1 MSLDEGVQTSSRR
14 RKARERR
21 AAPGGTIHGHCR
33 VADVRLLE
41 TSARN
46 TLIRNNAMSTPSLRL
61 SGKRALVTGAA
72 RGIGAA
78 IALKLAEDGADVAI
92 TYEKSVEKAEALAA
106 EIRVLGRKAI
116 AIQANASSV
125 EAASTAVEQTVA
137 DLGGLD
143 ILVNNAG
150 VLFAGDFSEQPLE
163 QIDLQLNV
171 NVRGVFLT
179 TQAAL
184 RYVPSGGR
192 IISIGS
198 NAGLSVPFAGI
209 AVYAATK
216 SALESFT
223 RGLARELG
231 SREITVNLVRPG
243 PIDTDM
249 NPADGAL
256 APSIL
261 PILSIARYGRTRE
274 VAEAVAFLAG
284 PGAAYVTGSGILVDG
299 GISA

>member
-1 MSLDEGVQTSSRR
+1 MN
-14 RKARERR
+14 
-21 AAPGGTIHGHCR
+21 
-33 VADVRLLE
+33 
-41 TSARN
+41 TSA
-46 TLIRNNAMSTPSLRL
+46 LGLA
-61 SGKRALVTGAA
+61 GKRALVTGAA

-92 TYEKSVEKAEALAA
+92 TYARSAEKAEALAA
-106 EIRVLGRKAI
+106 EIRALGRRAI
-116 AIQANASSV
+116 AIQADAASP
-125 EAASTAVEQTVA
+125 EAAKAAVEQTVA
-137 DLGGLD
+137 ALGGLD

-150 VLFAGDFSEQPLE
+150 VLIAGAFSAQSLE
-163 QIDLQLNV
+163 EMDLQLNV
-171 NVRGVFLT
+171 NVRGVFVT
-179 TQAAL
+179 TQVAL
-184 RYVPSGGR
+184 EHIPNGGR
-192 IISIGS
+192 VITIGS

-209 AVYAATK
+209 AVYSATK
-216 SALESFT
+216 SAMESFT

-231 SREITVNLVRPG
+231 PRDITVNLVRPG

-249 NPADGAL
+249 NPADGPL

-261 PILSIARYGRTRE
+261 PSLSIARYGKTRE

>member
-1 MSLDEGVQTSSRR
+1 M
-14 RKARERR
+14 
-21 AAPGGTIHGHCR
+21 
-33 VADVRLLE
+33 
-41 TSARN
+41 
-46 TLIRNNAMSTPSLRL
+46 NNPTPLA
-61 SGKRALVTGAA
+61 GKRALVTGAA

-92 TYEKSVEKAEALAA
+92 TYEKSADKAEALVA
-106 EIRVLGRKAI
+106 EMRALGRNAV
-116 AIQANASSV
+116 AIQAD
-125 EAASTAVEQTVA
+125 AASPEASRNAVEQTVIQ
-137 DLGGLD
+137 LGGLD

-150 VLFAGDFSEQPLE
+150 VLLAGSFPEQPLE
-163 QIDLQLNV
+163 EIDLQLNV
-171 NVRGVFLT
+171 NIRGVFVI

-184 RYVPSGGR
+184 KHIPDGGR
-192 IISIGS
+192 IISVGS

-231 SREITVNLVRPG
+231 PREITVNLVRPG

-249 NPADGAL
+249 NPADGPL
-256 APSIL
+256 AASIL
-261 PILSIARYGRTRE
+261 PSLSIARYGKTRE

-284 PGAAYVTGSGILVDG
+284 PGAGYVTGSGILVDG
-299 GISA
+299 GIAA

>member
-1 MSLDEGVQTSSRR
+1 MNTALKNSL
-14 RKARERR
+14 
-21 AAPGGTIHGHCR
+21 PGLAH
-33 VADVRLLE
+33 
-41 TSARN
+41 
-46 TLIRNNAMSTPSLRL
+46 
-61 SGKRALVTGAA
+61 KRALVTGAA

-78 IALKLAEDGADVAI
+78 IALKLAKDGADVAI
-92 TYEKSVEKAEALAA
+92 TYEKSVEKAEALVA
-106 EIRVLGRKAI
+106 EIRALGRNAV
-116 AIQANASSV
+116 AIQANAASPD
-125 EAASTAVEQTVA
+125 AAKAAVERTVA
-137 DLGGLD
+137 ELGGLD

-150 VLFAGDFSEQPLE
+150 VLISGPFSEQSLE
-163 QIDLQLNV
+163 QINLQLDV
-171 NVRGVFLT
+171 NVRGVFMT

-184 RYVPSGGR
+184 KHLPDGGR
-192 IISIGS
+192 IITIGS

-216 SALESFT
+216 SAMESFT

-231 SREITVNLVRPG
+231 HRDITVNLVRPG

-249 NPADGAL
+249 NPADGPL
-256 APSIL
+256 AASIL
-261 PILSIARYGRTRE
+261 PSLSIARYGKTRE

>member
-1 MSLDEGVQTSSRR
+1 MN
-14 RKARERR
+14 
-21 AAPGGTIHGHCR
+21 
-33 VADVRLLE
+33 
-41 TSARN
+41 SA
-46 TLIRNNAMSTPSLRL
+46 TPLA
-61 SGKRALVTGAA
+61 GKRALVTGAA

-92 TYEKSVEKAEALAA
+92 TYEKSAVKAEALVA
-106 EIRVLGRKAI
+106 EMQTLGRNAV
-116 AIQANASSV
+116 AIQAD
-125 EAASTAVEQTVA
+125 AASPEASRNAVEQTVLQ
-137 DLGGLD
+137 LGGLD

-150 VLFAGDFSEQPLE
+150 VLLPGSFLEQPLE
-163 QIDLQLNV
+163 EIDLQLNV
-171 NVRGVFLT
+171 NVRGVFVI

-184 RYVPSGGR
+184 KHIPSGGR
-192 IISIGS
+192 IISVGS

-249 NPADGAL
+249 NPADGPL

-261 PILSIARYGRTRE
+261 PSLSIARYGKTRE

-299 GISA
+299 GIAA

>member
-1 MSLDEGVQTSSRR
+1 MNVT
-14 RKARERR
+14 A
-21 AAPGGTIHGHCR
+21 
-33 VADVRLLE
+33 
-41 TSARN
+41 
-46 TLIRNNAMSTPSLRL
+46 LRL
-61 SGKRALVTGAA
+61 AGKRALVTGAS

-92 TYEKSVEKAEALAA
+92 TYEKSAAKAEALVA
-106 EIRVLGRKAI
+106 ELRALGRKAV
-116 AIQANASSV
+116 AIQADAASSD
-125 EAASTAVEQTVA
+125 AAKAAVEQTVA

-171 NVRGVFLT
+171 NVRGVFLI

-184 RYVPSGGR
+184 KHIPNGGR

-231 SREITVNLVRPG
+231 PREITVNLVRPG

-256 APSIL
+256 APAIL
-261 PILSIARYGRTRE
+261 PSLAIARYGQARE
-274 VAEAVAFLAG
+274 VAEAVTFLAG

>member
-1 MSLDEGVQTSSRR
+1 MN
-14 RKARERR
+14 KI
-21 AAPGGTIHGHCR
+21 P
-33 VADVRLLE
+33 
-41 TSARN
+41 
-46 TLIRNNAMSTPSLRL
+46 TPPLA
-61 SGKRALVTGAA
+61 GKRALVTGAA

-92 TYEKSVEKAEALAA
+92 TFERSAEKAEALAA
-106 EIRVLGRKAI
+106 EIRVMGRKAI
-116 AIQANASSV
+116 AIQADAASP
-125 EAASTAVEQTVA
+125 EAAKAAVERTAA

-150 VLFAGDFSEQPLE
+150 VLFAGDFSSQPLDE
-163 QIDLQLNV
+163 IDLQLNV
-171 NVRGVFLT
+171 NVRGVFLI

-184 RYVPSGGR
+184 KHIPDGGR
-192 IISIGS
+192 IISTGS
-198 NAGLSVPFAGI
+198 NAGLAVPFAGI

-231 SREITVNLVRPG
+231 PREITVNLVRPG

-256 APSIL
+256 ATAIL
-261 PILSIARYGRTRE
+261 PSLSIARYGRTRE

-284 PGAAYVTGSGILVDG
+284 PRAGYITGSGILVDG

>member
-1 MSLDEGVQTSSRR
+1 MNI
-14 RKARERR
+14 A
-21 AAPGGTIHGHCR
+21 
-33 VADVRLLE
+33 
-41 TSARN
+41 
-46 TLIRNNAMSTPSLRL
+46 TLPLA
-61 SGKRALVTGAA
+61 GKRALVTGAA

-92 TYEKSVEKAEALAA
+92 TYEKSADKAEALAA
-106 EIRVLGRKAI
+106 EIRALGRKAL
-116 AIQANASSV
+116 AIQADAASP
-125 EAASTAVEQTVA
+125 EAAKTAVEQTVA

-150 VLFAGDFSEQPLE
+150 VLIAGAFSAQSLE
-163 QIDLQLNV
+163 EIDLQLNV
-171 NVRGVFLT
+171 NVRGVFVT
-179 TQAAL
+179 TQVAL
-184 RYVPSGGR
+184 QHIPNGGR
-192 IISIGS
+192 VVTIGS

-216 SALESFT
+216 SAMESFT

-231 SREITVNLVRPG
+231 PRDITVNLVRPG

-249 NPADGAL
+249 NPADGPL

-261 PILSIARYGRTRE
+261 PSLSIARYGKTRE

>member
-1 MSLDEGVQTSSRR
+1 M
-14 RKARERR
+14 
-21 AAPGGTIHGHCR
+21 
-33 VADVRLLE
+33 
-41 TSARN
+41 
-46 TLIRNNAMSTPSLRL
+46 NNIPTPPLA
-61 SGKRALVTGAA
+61 GKRALVTGAA

-92 TYEKSVEKAEALAA
+92 TYERSAEKAEALVA
-106 EIRVLGRKAI
+106 EIRVMGRKAI
-116 AIQANASSV
+116 AIQAD
-125 EAASTAVEQTVA
+125 AASADAAKAAVERTVA

-150 VLFAGDFSEQPLE
+150 VLFAGEFCSQPLDE
-163 QIDLQLNV
+163 IDLQLNI
-171 NVRGVFLT
+171 NVRGVILI

-184 RYVPSGGR
+184 KHIPDGGR
-192 IISIGS
+192 IISTGS
-198 NAGLSVPFAGI
+198 NAGLAVPFAGI

-231 SREITVNLVRPG
+231 PREITVNLVRPG

-256 APSIL
+256 APTIL
-261 PILSIARYGRTRE
+261 PSLSIARYGRPRE

-284 PGAAYVTGSGILVDG
+284 PGAGYITGSGILVDG

>member
-1 MSLDEGVQTSSRR
+1 MNHLSLPL
-14 RKARERR
+14 A
-21 AAPGGTIHGHCR
+21 
-33 VADVRLLE
+33 
-41 TSARN
+41 
-46 TLIRNNAMSTPSLRL
+46 
-61 SGKRALVTGAA
+61 GKRALVTGAA

-92 TYEKSVEKAEALAA
+92 TYEKSAEKAETLAA
-106 EIRVLGRKAI
+106 EIRDLGRNAVAI
-116 AIQANASSV
+116 RAD
-125 EAASTAVEQTVA
+125 AASPEASIAAVERTAA

-150 VLFAGDFSEQPLE
+150 VLIAGSFPDQSLE
-163 QIDLQLNV
+163 EMDLQLNV
-171 NVRGVFLT
+171 NVRGVFVT

-184 RYVPSGGR
+184 KHIPNGGR
-192 IISIGS
+192 IVTIGS
-198 NAGLSVPFAGI
+198 NAGLAVPFAGI

-216 SALESFT
+216 SAMESFT

-231 SREITVNLVRPG
+231 PRAITVNLVRPG

-249 NPADGAL
+249 NPADGPL
-256 APSIL
+256 ASSIL
-261 PILSIARYGRTRE
+261 PSLSIARYGKTRE